1 MFHIRPKNDEE
12 ALLVIVFA
20 IFVSIGYYLY
30 YRKKDMPSE
39 LKNCFLIYILS
50 FIVFAYFLYL
60 EINKMPLMMNAIHY
74 IELFFIIFLIA
85 SGVAL
90 KGGYKYKKVLEDP
103 KRRKALGQTKII
115 YIIAWLLVLIYFIVI
130 RIHFG
135 RFFV

>member
-1 MFHIRPKNDEE
+1 MER
-12 ALLVIVFA
+12 LIVTIVCMI
-20 IFVSIGYYLY
+20 IFTGYYLY
-30 YRKKDMPSE
+30 YKKKDMPSE
-39 LKNCFLIYILS
+39 LKNCFLIYLLS
-50 FIVFAYFLYL
+50 FFVFAYPLYL
-60 EINKMPLMMNAIHY
+60 NINGK
-74 IELFFIIFLIA
+74 ELPMKAVHFGELSILIFLIA

-103 KRRKALGQTKII
+103 KRRKALGQTRII